1 MLINILET
9 AFNLIISLNKDLFE
23 IISLS
28 LKVTISALII
38 AVSISIPI
46 GAFLALYKN
55 KFQSFLV
62 LISNTLMGMPPVVL
76 GLLIY
81 TLVSKKGIFGFL
93 DILYT
98 PSAMI
103 LAQTLLIIPIVISL
117 TYEEIYKKNK
127 EYNLLLISLNLS
139 NFSKLKTL
147 IYECRYALLTVALT
161 GFGRAS
167 AEVGAVMIVGG
178 NINHFTRV
186 MTTAIAFETSKG
198 SIELAV
204 ALGLILLLISLIIT
218 IIIKSLRKI
227 SWMNI
232 LPLKIHNLSYSV
244 NGSNI
249 LNNINILSDEKKITI
264 IAGNNGSGKSTLL
277 KILHGLIEIPD
288 NIIKW
293 GDYSIKNVKDNQDP
307 IDMIKEMLI
316 QGGHSTQDDL
326 KLIDKDIK
334 KIVQESADFAIASP
348 EPDLN
353 ELYTDILV

>member
-9 AFNLIISLNKDLFE
+9 AFDLIITLNDDLFE
-23 IISLS
+23 IINLS
-28 LKVTISALII
+28 LKVTLSALII
-38 AVSISIPI
+38 AVSISIPF

-55 KFQSFLV
+55 KYQSLIV

-98 PSAMI
+98 PTAMI

-117 TYEEIYKKNK
+117 TYEEVYKKNK
-127 EYNLLLISLNLS
+127 DYNLLLNSLNLN

-147 IYECRYALLTVALT
+147 IYECRYALVTVALT

-178 NINHFTRV
+178 NINHYTRV

-204 ALGLILLLISLIIT
+204 ALGLILILISFIIT
-218 IIIKSLRKI
+218 LLIKSLRKI
-227 SWMNI
+227 S
-232 LPLKIHNLSYSV
+232 
-244 NGSNI
+244 
-249 LNNINILSDEKKITI
+249 
-264 IAGNNGSGKSTLL
+264 
-277 KILHGLIEIPD
+277 
-288 NIIKW
+288 
-293 GDYSIKNVKDNQDP
+293 
-307 IDMIKEMLI
+307 
-316 QGGHSTQDDL
+316 
-326 KLIDKDIK
+326 
-334 KIVQESADFAIASP
+334 
-348 EPDLN
+348 
-353 ELYTDILV
+353 

>member
-9 AFNLIISLNKDLFE
+9 AFNLIISLDKDLFE

-28 LKVTISALII
+28 LTVTISALII
-38 AVSISIPI
+38 AVAISLPL
-46 GAFLALYKN
+46 GAFLVLYKN
-55 KFQSFLV
+55 RLQAFIV

-81 TLVSKKGIFGFL
+81 TLVSKKGVFGFL

-98 PSAMI
+98 PSVMI
-103 LAQTLLIIPIVISL
+103 LAQTLLIMPIVISL

-227 SWMNI
+227 S
-232 LPLKIHNLSYSV
+232 
-244 NGSNI
+244 
-249 LNNINILSDEKKITI
+249 
-264 IAGNNGSGKSTLL
+264 
-277 KILHGLIEIPD
+277 
-288 NIIKW
+288 
-293 GDYSIKNVKDNQDP
+293 
-307 IDMIKEMLI
+307 
-316 QGGHSTQDDL
+316 
-326 KLIDKDIK
+326 
-334 KIVQESADFAIASP
+334 
-348 EPDLN
+348 
-353 ELYTDILV
+353 

>member
-9 AFNLIISLNKDLFE
+9 AFNLIISLDEDLFE
-23 IISLS
+23 IINLS

-38 AVSISIPI
+38 AVSVSIPL
-46 GAFLALYKN
+46 GAFLVFYKN
-55 KFQSFLV
+55 KFQSFIV
-62 LISNTLMGMPPVVL
+62 LIANTLMGMPPVVL

-98 PSAMI
+98 PTAMI
-103 LAQTLLIIPIVISL
+103 LAQTLLIMPIVISL

-127 EYNLLLISLNLS
+127 EYNLLLSSLNLS

-204 ALGLILLLISLIIT
+204 ALGLILLLISFIIT
-218 IIIKSLRKI
+218 LLIKSLRKI
-227 SWMNI
+227 S
-232 LPLKIHNLSYSV
+232 
-244 NGSNI
+244 
-249 LNNINILSDEKKITI
+249 
-264 IAGNNGSGKSTLL
+264 
-277 KILHGLIEIPD
+277 
-288 NIIKW
+288 
-293 GDYSIKNVKDNQDP
+293 
-307 IDMIKEMLI
+307 
-316 QGGHSTQDDL
+316 
-326 KLIDKDIK
+326 
-334 KIVQESADFAIASP
+334 
-348 EPDLN
+348 
-353 ELYTDILV
+353 

>member
-1 MLINILET
+1 MLINIVET
-9 AFNLIISLNKDLFE
+9 AFNLIISLDKDLFE

-28 LKVTISALII
+28 LTVTISALII
-38 AVSISIPI
+38 AVAISLPL
-46 GAFLALYKN
+46 GAFLVLYKN
-55 KFQSFLV
+55 RLQAFIV

-81 TLVSKKGIFGFL
+81 TLVSKKGVFGFL
-93 DILYT
+93 HILYT
-98 PSAMI
+98 PSVMI
-103 LAQTLLIIPIVISL
+103 LAQTLLIMPIVISL

-167 AEVGAVMIVGG
+167 AEVGDVMIVGG

-186 MTTAIAFETSKG
+186 MRAAIAFETSKG

-227 SWMNI
+227 S
-232 LPLKIHNLSYSV
+232 
-244 NGSNI
+244 
-249 LNNINILSDEKKITI
+249 
-264 IAGNNGSGKSTLL
+264 
-277 KILHGLIEIPD
+277 
-288 NIIKW
+288 
-293 GDYSIKNVKDNQDP
+293 
-307 IDMIKEMLI
+307 
-316 QGGHSTQDDL
+316 
-326 KLIDKDIK
+326 
-334 KIVQESADFAIASP
+334 
-348 EPDLN
+348 
-353 ELYTDILV
+353 

>member
-93 DILYT
+93 DVLYT

-178 NINHFTRV
+178 NINHYTRV

-227 SWMNI
+227 S
-232 LPLKIHNLSYSV
+232 
-244 NGSNI
+244 
-249 LNNINILSDEKKITI
+249 
-264 IAGNNGSGKSTLL
+264 
-277 KILHGLIEIPD
+277 
-288 NIIKW
+288 
-293 GDYSIKNVKDNQDP
+293 
-307 IDMIKEMLI
+307 
-316 QGGHSTQDDL
+316 
-326 KLIDKDIK
+326 
-334 KIVQESADFAIASP
+334 
-348 EPDLN
+348 
-353 ELYTDILV
+353 

>member
-9 AFNLIISLNKDLFE
+9 AFDLIITLNDDLFE
-23 IISLS
+23 IINLS
-28 LKVTISALII
+28 LKVTLSALII
-38 AVSISIPI
+38 AVSISIPF

-55 KFQSFLV
+55 KYQSLIV

-98 PSAMI
+98 PTAMI

-117 TYEEIYKKNK
+117 TYEEVYKKNK
-127 EYNLLLISLNLS
+127 DYNLLLNSLNLN

-147 IYECRYALLTVALT
+147 IYESRYALVTVALT

-178 NINHFTRV
+178 NINHYTRV

-204 ALGLILLLISLIIT
+204 ALGLILILISFIIT
-218 IIIKSLRKI
+218 LLIKSLRKI
-227 SWMNI
+227 S
-232 LPLKIHNLSYSV
+232 
-244 NGSNI
+244 
-249 LNNINILSDEKKITI
+249 
-264 IAGNNGSGKSTLL
+264 
-277 KILHGLIEIPD
+277 
-288 NIIKW
+288 
-293 GDYSIKNVKDNQDP
+293 
-307 IDMIKEMLI
+307 
-316 QGGHSTQDDL
+316 
-326 KLIDKDIK
+326 
-334 KIVQESADFAIASP
+334 
-348 EPDLN
+348 
-353 ELYTDILV
+353 

>member
-1 MLINILET
+1 
-9 AFNLIISLNKDLFE
+9 
-23 IISLS
+23 
-28 LKVTISALII
+28 VTISALII
-38 AVSISIPI
+38 AVAISIPL
-46 GAFLALYKN
+46 GAFLVLYKN
-55 KFQSFLV
+55 RLQAFIV

-81 TLVSKKGIFGFL
+81 TLVSKKGVFGFL

-98 PSAMI
+98 PSVMI
-103 LAQTLLIIPIVISL
+103 LAQTLLIMPIVISL

-147 IYECRYALLTVALT
+147 IYECRYALITVALT

-227 SWMNI
+227 S
-232 LPLKIHNLSYSV
+232 
-244 NGSNI
+244 
-249 LNNINILSDEKKITI
+249 
-264 IAGNNGSGKSTLL
+264 
-277 KILHGLIEIPD
+277 
-288 NIIKW
+288 
-293 GDYSIKNVKDNQDP
+293 
-307 IDMIKEMLI
+307 
-316 QGGHSTQDDL
+316 
-326 KLIDKDIK
+326 
-334 KIVQESADFAIASP
+334 
-348 EPDLN
+348 
-353 ELYTDILV
+353 

>member
-9 AFNLIISLNKDLFE
+9 AFNLIISLDKDLFE

-28 LKVTISALII
+28 LTVTISALII
-38 AVSISIPI
+38 AVAISIPL
-46 GAFLALYKN
+46 GAFLVLYKN
-55 KFQSFLV
+55 RLQAFIV

-98 PSAMI
+98 PSVMI
-103 LAQTLLIIPIVISL
+103 LAQTLLIMPIVISL

-227 SWMNI
+227 S
-232 LPLKIHNLSYSV
+232 
-244 NGSNI
+244 
-249 LNNINILSDEKKITI
+249 
-264 IAGNNGSGKSTLL
+264 
-277 KILHGLIEIPD
+277 
-288 NIIKW
+288 
-293 GDYSIKNVKDNQDP
+293 
-307 IDMIKEMLI
+307 
-316 QGGHSTQDDL
+316 
-326 KLIDKDIK
+326 
-334 KIVQESADFAIASP
+334 
-348 EPDLN
+348 
-353 ELYTDILV
+353 

>member
-9 AFNLIISLNKDLFE
+9 AFNLIISLDKDLFE

-28 LKVTISALII
+28 LTVTISALII
-38 AVSISIPI
+38 AVAISIPL
-46 GAFLALYKN
+46 GAFLVLYKN
-55 KFQSFLV
+55 RLQAFIV

-81 TLVSKKGIFGFL
+81 TLVSKKGVFGFL

-98 PSAMI
+98 PSVMI
-103 LAQTLLIIPIVISL
+103 LAQTLLIMPIVISL

-227 SWMNI
+227 S
-232 LPLKIHNLSYSV
+232 
-244 NGSNI
+244 
-249 LNNINILSDEKKITI
+249 
-264 IAGNNGSGKSTLL
+264 
-277 KILHGLIEIPD
+277 
-288 NIIKW
+288 
-293 GDYSIKNVKDNQDP
+293 
-307 IDMIKEMLI
+307 
-316 QGGHSTQDDL
+316 
-326 KLIDKDIK
+326 
-334 KIVQESADFAIASP
+334 
-348 EPDLN
+348 
-353 ELYTDILV
+353 